1 MALAVGYMGTKRHL
15 APSVAEVIS
24 ACPAGPALDAFS
36 GMCAVGE
43 AIGTS
48 RRLWNNDVQR
58 FASEV
63 ARALFTS
70 SSAPPTPGFV
80 TANLYDA
87 FAANKSALQSRFEA
101 RLKKEEFLLSNLDL
115 DEIIVHQLAALHVG
129 NNSELEKERLS
140 LNHHPHLFP
149 YRLCA
154 ITFSDGY
161 FSQLQSIELDSI
173 KYCIDSACQK
183 FIIDLDQH
191 RWLLIAL
198 CQAAV
203 RVATTTG
210 HFAQYIKPNT
220 NNRSFFYKQRRKS
233 VWQTWLD
240 CLALLAPIGASVWR
254 KKNKVFNED
263 SLILLARAN
272 CFDERP
278 AVIYADPPYTD
289 DQYSRYYHIW
299 ETLTLYD
306 YPASSGAGRYR
317 PDRFHTP
324 FSKKTTV
331 KQAMQ
336 ELVSLCQSLGAD
348 LVMSYPE
355 NGLLNKTGTDPL
367 EILRR
372 YYKNVEVSHCIN
384 YEHST
389 MGSSKGAAKL
399 AVKEYIYWAKSR

>member
-15 APSVAEVIS
+15 ASSVAEVIS
-24 ACPAGPALDAFS
+24 ACPAGPALDAFA

-48 RRLWNNDVQR
+48 RCVWNNDAQR

-70 SSAPPTPGFV
+70 SSVLPTPGQV
-80 TANLYDA
+80 TNDLYDD
-87 FAANKSALQSRFEA
+87 FINNKLALQSRFEA
-101 RLKKEEFLLSNLDL
+101 RLKKEESLLSNLDL
-115 DEIIVHQLAALHVG
+115 DEIIVHQSIALHVG
-129 NNSELEKERLS
+129 NNPELDEERQCLQRD
-140 LNHHPHLFP
+140 PHLFP
-149 YRLCA
+149 YRLFT

-161 FSQLQSIELDSI
+161 FSLAQSIEIDSI
-173 KYCIDSACQK
+173 RYCIDKACEKSA
-183 FIIDLDQH
+183 IEPDQH

-220 NNRSFFYKQRRKS
+220 NNRSFFYKQRKKS
-233 VWQTWLD
+233 VWQTWID
-240 CLALLAPIGASVWR
+240 CLALLTPIGSRSWR
-254 KKNKVFNED
+254 RMNKVFNED
-263 SLILLARAN
+263 SLILLARAKG
-272 CFDERP
+272 FDERP
-278 AVIYADPPYTD
+278 ALVYADPPYTD

-306 YPASSGAGRYR
+306 YPASAGAGRYR
-317 PDRFHTP
+317 PDRFQTP

-336 ELVSLCQSLGAD
+336 ELVFLCQSLGSD
-348 LVMSYPE
+348 LVMSYPD
-355 NGLLNKTGTDPL
+355 NGLLHKAGAEPL
-367 EILRR
+367 EILRQH
-372 YYKNVEVSHCIN
+372 YTNVEVSHCIN

-389 MGSSKGAAKL
+389 MGSSKGTAKL
-399 AVKEYIYWAKSR
+399 AVKEFIYWAKSR